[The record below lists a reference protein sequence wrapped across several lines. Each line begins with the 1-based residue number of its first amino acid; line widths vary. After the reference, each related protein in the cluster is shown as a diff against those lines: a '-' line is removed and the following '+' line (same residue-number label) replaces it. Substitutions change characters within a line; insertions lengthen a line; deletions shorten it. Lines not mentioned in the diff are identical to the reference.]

1 MRSKEEMI
9 REEQRILDS
18 LIREMDAILLEKN
31 RRLTAADLQVKKAK
45 DKCLPDT
52 YGDLVGAQ
60 NEKAELR
67 KDIKKIRQSRNEL
80 YEYRLELYV
89 KEGQEESVGEYK
101 VGLHS
106 YIYLGKIFVYNWT
119 SPVCRRFILDS
130 SATENDVEVSE
141 KGRLCHTH
149 YTLKM
154 RRDIELF
161 FDKVTNVKHLYPLT
175 DAETEKI
182 IADEFLQELLSRR
195 SETEFRNIV
204 FSIQKQQG
212 EIIQTPFKENLIVQ
226 GCAGSGKSMIMLHR
240 LPVLLADNPNGL
252 ERSDMYIIT
261 PSITYI
267 QMANNLR
274 IDLEIEDLKMGTL
287 AQYYDYV
294 IRKYGMEPS
303 EYGTPRP
310 YIKTDPRLEMYIYS
324 DECIADVSDYFD
336 RAIAGGQIDY
346 SLGRNLFTLKAQ
358 RKLSGTAYDRIT
370 SEILCTQEI
379 ITENDKVLNQYHA
392 YIRDVNIAL
401 TDLSNM
407 LRLRRIAVSRGIR
420 KAISEE
426 QAIIERSE
434 KELKALDEKNNGVAY
449 QNRISRIKAAQ
460 KRIDDAHKAMLA
472 AEQDDTYFHKL
483 EGCSKLIQKAQE
495 RFPEFE
501 KLRENMT
508 QEKLYVCIENI
519 GKFLKDYYKIDVE
532 ITGAGD
538 PYSNYVEGIQNK
550 LNTVTSIIVA
560 LGAYDQDY
568 LGLNYITAVK
578 KSNAYFTAL
587 RKNLVQDTYKKFME
601 KLGQTPDERGR
612 LAALSC
618 SPYLYLQIL
627 YLFQGRPNAA
637 GETLISIDE
646 AQNLMPSELRLI
658 QNVNGKKVVL
668 NLYGDVRQHIAGTKG
683 IDSWEELQHIAKF
696 RRYDMRENYRNARQI
711 TEFCNKQFHLQMRA
725 INTDGAGVHLIRD
738 YQGLLDKLQT
748 IFTRPQNPGLSCI
761 IVKNVQEAQS
771 VMALSRGFSNRI
783 SDMTNAQT
791 ELQMAKW
798 NLMTAEQA
806 KGLEFETVFAIAGRM
821 DPNEQYITYTRA
833 LNELFVYSLE
843 LPLIKIAVM
852 EQKHVNAA
860 EVLSDEPPKHKKRTK
875 REKTSADTRINCSV
889 SEFFT
894 QAGFKVADQRKQ
906 NGFLWVIGE
915 RNQLEET
922 VNQAIRLYGISGAYG
937 KGKATNFRD
946 GWYTKTKK

>member
-294 IRKYGMEPS
+294 IRKYGMDPS

-407 LRLRRIAVSRGIR
+407 LHVSAEETSVTISQLIPGVTYHFQLMGEGGPLSGETDVSVTMPEAEKFTAYGCTSVFMGLFLRPESENWTYLDLAVSR
-420 KAISEE
+420 
-426 QAIIERSE
+426 
-434 KELKALDEKNNGVAY
+434 
-449 QNRISRIKAAQ
+449 
-460 KRIDDAHKAMLA
+460 
-472 AEQDDTYFHKL
+472 
-483 EGCSKLIQKAQE
+483 
-495 RFPEFE
+495 
-501 KLRENMT
+501 
-508 QEKLYVCIENI
+508 
-519 GKFLKDYYKIDVE
+519 
-532 ITGAGD
+532 
-538 PYSNYVEGIQNK
+538 
-550 LNTVTSIIVA
+550 
-560 LGAYDQDY
+560 
-568 LGLNYITAVK
+568 
-578 KSNAYFTAL
+578 
-587 RKNLVQDTYKKFME
+587 
-601 KLGQTPDERGR
+601 
-612 LAALSC
+612 
-618 SPYLYLQIL
+618 
-627 YLFQGRPNAA
+627 
-637 GETLISIDE
+637 
-646 AQNLMPSELRLI
+646 
-658 QNVNGKKVVL
+658 
-668 NLYGDVRQHIAGTKG
+668 
-683 IDSWEELQHIAKF
+683 
-696 RRYDMRENYRNARQI
+696 
-711 TEFCNKQFHLQMRA
+711 TEFSADESIAFAVQALTNLQSS
-725 INTDGAGVHLIRD
+725 TDEIL
-738 YQGLLDKLQT
+738 
-748 IFTRPQNPGLSCI
+748 
-761 IVKNVQEAQS
+761 
-771 VMALSRGFSNRI
+771 
-783 SDMTNAQT
+783 
-791 ELQMAKW
+791 
-798 NLMTAEQA
+798 
-806 KGLEFETVFAIAGRM
+806 
-821 DPNEQYITYTRA
+821 ITYVVT
-833 LNELFVYSLE
+833 
-843 LPLIKIAVM
+843 
-852 EQKHVNAA
+852 
-860 EVLSDEPPKHKKRTK
+860 D
-875 REKTSADTRINCSV
+875 
-889 SEFFT
+889 
-894 QAGFKVADQRKQ
+894 
-906 NGFLWVIGE
+906 
-915 RNQLEET
+915 
-922 VNQAIRLYGISGAYG
+922 
-937 KGKATNFRD
+937 
-946 GWYTKTKK
+946 